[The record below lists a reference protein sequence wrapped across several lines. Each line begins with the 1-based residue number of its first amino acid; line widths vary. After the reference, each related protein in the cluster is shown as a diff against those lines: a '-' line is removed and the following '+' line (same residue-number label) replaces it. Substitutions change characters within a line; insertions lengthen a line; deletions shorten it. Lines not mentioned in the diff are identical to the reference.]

1 MSFVFNV
8 NWFNER
14 FSSKSK
20 VLDSIRGYAA
30 VERSLQFKFLR
41 ERTLYFFQNPTV
53 TFALFSLSAR
63 HRTLRLTAPKLWES
77 RSKFCGRVNFETNR
91 PPTAGRA
98 SPPPLGPGPWFLVYW
113 NMFVMWFS
121 NQVLIEMWKCIPQVC
136 KKAKLSWIFPDF
148 TLLYLTDIIGHLPIW
163 SADYNRSF
171 FAD

>member
-98 SPPPLGPGPWFLVYW
+98 SPPPLGPGPWVR
-113 NMFVMWFS
+113 
-121 NQVLIEMWKCIPQVC
+121 
-136 KKAKLSWIFPDF
+136 AIFF
-148 TLLYLTDIIGHLPIW
+148 TFPLFKISISRNFCEKMCGSRI
-163 SADYNRSF
+163 S
-171 FAD
+171 